1 MLLPLLALGL
11 TSLFGVRT
19 IFGHRMLLLLPIFVI
34 PVWGS
39 LNGVLLNIS
48 STVVGELVRVIGM
61 PARIEGNSIFI
72 PYGHIIIAEG
82 WSGGRCFVM
91 SLLVGFLLAYVNC
104 CS

>member
-61 PARIEGNSIFI
+61 PARVEGDRILI
-72 PYGHIIIAEG
+72 PYGHIIIADG
-82 WSGGRCFVM
+82 CSGLRSFV
-91 SLLVGFLLAYVNC
+91 LLLMLGYLLG
-104 CS
+104 